1 MNDGDGVTRHDKEAV
16 DALERSRKG
25 PRIVEVE
32 MNRRPLLVQPLL
44 NALRVK
50 RGAHDLDL
58 ARDPTEFRGNRPSH
72 DAG

>member
-1 MNDGDGVTRHDKEAV
+1 MNDGDGVTRHHKEAV

-25 PRIVEVE
+25 PRIVAVE

-44 NALRVK
+44 NGLRVT

-58 ARDPTEFRGNRPSH
+58 VRDPIEFRGNRPSH